1 MPVGHLRVEQV
12 VGAGGG
18 LVEAVGGCG
27 GHCQYSSRHLPHTVL
42 GVLEFPPHLPHQDD
56 GLLLQGPVQHTEGPV
71 QYTEEVVGGLSVY
84 PIFCP
89 GSQVQFMERLQ
100 TWRGLR
106 LGPPW
111 RRNWTRL
118 WRMLVVKMPKNLIL
132 RPKL

>member
-1 MPVGHLRVEQV
+1 
-12 VGAGGG
+12 
-18 LVEAVGGCG
+18 
-27 GHCQYSSRHLPHTVL
+27 
-42 GVLEFPPHLPHQDD
+42 
-56 GLLLQGPVQHTEGPV
+56 
-71 QYTEEVVGGLSVY
+71 
-84 PIFCP
+84 
-89 GSQVQFMERLQ
+89 MERLQ